1 MVICPEP
8 GYTKQPYSHEI
19 IGDWVFTPVL
29 TRHVGGDFGRSLDE
43 RCVIP
48 FNAKQGVSLF
58 AFGGE
63 LVIVVSLLIFAL
75 LTRRQAAHATY
86 SLEARGTCVDVGTPI
101 LHRRYIGGDCMA
113 DLETLGAKMC
123 IA

>member
-19 IGDWVFTPVL
+19 IGDWVFTPAL

-75 LTRRQAAHATY
+75 LTRRQAKRTPHTLWKRA
-86 SLEARGTCVDVGTPI
+86 ARVSMWVLLFYIVAISAVTAWRI
-101 LHRRYIGGDCMA
+101 LRP
-113 DLETLGAKMC
+113 
-123 IA
+123 

>member
-75 LTRRQAAHATY
+75 LTRRQAKKVIQRASGRISGKQY
-86 SLEARGTCVDVGTPI
+86 YDGPLP
-101 LHRRYIGGDCMA
+101 
-113 DLETLGAKMC
+113 
-123 IA
+123 